1 LNRDI
6 DAEGY
11 DGEEKALLIPVVWLS
26 KEARFKIIETLI
38 STRSIVDLA
47 RSLGVT
53 PTAIR
58 KYLRRDTHPS
68 NEVIRRAL
76 AIMESYEEEKIFMI
90 IIQDL
95 LSALKMLYDNLDEPY
110 KERMRKIIEE
120 TILQ

>member
-1 LNRDI
+1 
-6 DAEGY
+6 
-11 DGEEKALLIPVVWLS
+11 
-26 KEARFKIIETLI
+26 
-38 STRSIVDLA
+38 LA
-47 RSLGVT
+47 RNLGVT

-90 IIQDL
+90 IIQDF
-95 LSALKMLYDNLDEPY
+95 LSALKMLYDSLDEPY

>member
-1 LNRDI
+1 MNRDI
-6 DAEGY
+6 VAEGY
-11 DGEEKALLIPVVWLS
+11 EGEEKALLIPVEWLS

-47 RSLGVT
+47 RNLGVT

-76 AIMESYEEEKIFMI
+76 TIMESYEEEKIFMI
-90 IIQDL
+90 IIQDF
-95 LSALKMLYDNLDEPY
+95 LSALKMLYDSLGEPY

-120 TILQ
+120 AILQ

>member
-1 LNRDI
+1 MNRDI